1 MQMRIQSRFVIAA
14 AVLGTLAV
22 VLATFLPGAHGQAPN
37 AQSPNQEAPNRTEKK
52 TMQDNG
58 NRSAKLSQATLG
70 GGCFWC
76 TEAVYRE
83 LKGVKRVVSGYSGG
97 ARKDPTYKQVS
108 TGRTGHAEVI
118 QIDYDPKQISFKEL
132 LEVFWKTHDP
142 TTLNQQGNDFGTQ
155 YRSVIFYHDEEQQR
169 IAEEYMAKL
178 DESGAFGDPIV
189 TEISPFEAF
198 YPAEDY
204 HQEYFELHGEQ
215 PYCQM
220 IIRPKMEKFRKV
232 FADKL
237 KTVSEQEEMEAAM
250 PEDTDFD
257 KVNWREKLT
266 PEQYHVTCEFG
277 TERPFDNAYWNNHD
291 TGLYKCVRCG
301 LPLFTS
307 DTKYDSGTGWPSFYK
322 PTDEKNVTE
331 HTDRSHGMGI
341 RTEVRCSR
349 CGAHLGHVFDDGP
362 NPTGMRYC
370 MNSAALNFKKG
381 KVEKEA
387 ESDKAEKEPAET
399 P

>member
-1 MQMRIQSRFVIAA
+1 MQKKFPRQLQRLFMVF
-14 AVLGTLAV
+14 GTVAGLLA
-22 VLATFLPGAHGQAPN
+22 LASILPMTH
-37 AQSPNQEAPNRTEKK
+37 AQPPQRTEKEK
-52 TMQDNG
+52 MDPTTDRN
-58 NRSAKLSQATLG
+58 SSPAKLSEATFG

-76 TEAVYRE
+76 TEAFFRE
-83 LKGVKRVVSGYSGG
+83 LQGVKSVVSGYSGG
-97 ARKDPTYKQVS
+97 ARKNPTYKQVS

-118 QIDYDPKQISFKEL
+118 QVEYDPKQISFKEL

-142 TTLNQQGNDFGTQ
+142 TTLNQQGNDVGTQ
-155 YRSVIFYHDEEQQR
+155 YRSVVFYHDDEQKKL
-169 IAEEYMAKL
+169 AEQILEKL
-178 DESGAFGDPIV
+178 DASGAFGNPIV
-189 TEISPFEAF
+189 TEITPFEAF

-215 PYCQM
+215 PYCQYV
-220 IIRPKMEKFRKV
+220 IQPKMEKFRKV

-237 KTVSEQEEMEAAM
+237 KSVDEKEEMEQAM

-257 KVNWREKLT
+257 KVNWKEKLT

-277 TERPFDNAYWNNHD
+277 TERPFDNAYWDNK
-291 TGLYKCVRCG
+291 TPGMYKCVRCG

-307 DTKYDSGTGWPSFYK
+307 QTKFDSGTGWPSFYK

-331 HTDRSHGMGI
+331 HTDRSHGLGL

-349 CGAHLGHVFDDGP
+349 CDAHLGHVFDDGP

-370 MNSAALNFKKG
+370 MNSAALDFKKG
-381 KVEKEA
+381 QVEESQKAEEA
-387 ESDKAEKEPAET
+387 EAAVET